1 MYVFNDLSRVLSCPL
16 PYKSQVKNNN
26 ITLPVVVHTGRI
38 FLLRAIA
45 TVRFKIALD
54 WLINAVSTI
63 APECIA
69 ASTAAGWKGLSAVLK
84 TDIIQSYITK
94 TTAWVVFGHKNHLQ
108 REMEKFVK
116 SSQLFHEKIPFYT
129 GSRDGTYNSTRRE
142 NFILIRYVS
151 T

>member
-1 MYVFNDLSRVLSCPL
+1 MDLVKGGHFKILKLTTLIEIIYVFNDLSRVLRCPL

-26 ITLPVVVHTGRI
+26 ITSPVVVHTGRI

-54 WLINAVSTI
+54 WLINAVSTV

-84 TDIIQSYITK
+84 TDIIQGYITK
-94 TTAWVVFGHKNHLQ
+94 TAAWVVFGHKNHLQ
-108 REMEKFVK
+108 REMEKFV
-116 SSQLFHEKIPFYT
+116 
-129 GSRDGTYNSTRRE
+129 
-142 NFILIRYVS
+142 
-151 T
+151 

>member
-1 MYVFNDLSRVLSCPL
+1 MTCPEFYVALSPINLR
-16 PYKSQVKNNN
+16 NNN

-84 TDIIQSYITK
+84 TDIIQGYITK
-94 TTAWVVFGHKNHLQ
+94 TAAWVVFGHKNHLQ
-108 REMEKFVK
+108 REMESLLKVASCSMKRYRFTPA
-116 SSQLFHEKIPFYT
+116 QETELTTQHAAKIL
-129 GSRDGTYNSTRRE
+129 S
-142 NFILIRYVS
+142 L
-151 T
+151 